1 MRQAADDFLD
11 QAIGRSHRDDAVLAR
26 TGGPAGNA
34 RLTAWTGLLLL
45 ALFLAELVTLLNL
58 GALLSWHI
66 VIGVVLIPP
75 ALLKTGSTG
84 WRMVRYYRYNQPYR
98 TAGPPPL
105 VLRVLGPLVVLS
117 TLAVLGSG
125 VALILVHPST
135 SREDLIGGPI
145 GVSLLDIHKLAFLLW
160 AAATG
165 VHTLGRLVPAV
176 RLTVIP
182 QLAGRVPGRMA
193 RSIILSVTVAV
204 AAVASILALSV
215 AGPWRTAHT
224 TDHFRHRGH
233 IESR

>member
-1 MRQAADDFLD
+1 
-11 QAIGRSHRDDAVLAR
+11 
-26 TGGPAGNA
+26 
-34 RLTAWTGLLLL
+34 
-45 ALFLAELVTLLNL
+45 
-58 GALLSWHI
+58 
-66 VIGVVLIPP
+66 
-75 ALLKTGSTG
+75 
-84 WRMVRYYRYNQPYR
+84 MVRYYRYNQPYR